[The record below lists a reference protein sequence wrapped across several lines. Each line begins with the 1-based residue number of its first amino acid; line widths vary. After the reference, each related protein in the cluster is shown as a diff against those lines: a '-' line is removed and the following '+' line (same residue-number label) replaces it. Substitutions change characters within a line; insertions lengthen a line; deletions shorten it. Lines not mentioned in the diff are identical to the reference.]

1 MSVLIETS
9 CFKRGE
15 NTVKTKLL
23 NFRMITVF
31 AISGLA
37 TLMSFSAAADTMNMD
52 QGKYAALKSYAEK
65 RLRETKIPGLGVGI
79 IKDGKVVFAGGF
91 GTRDLNTGESINSQT
106 VYLIGS
112 ATKSFTTT
120 TIAMLNQDGILDW
133 DSTVRTYLPWFAY
146 KDNEYVSSHVK
157 LRDLASHRTG
167 LTLTE
172 WQGDTP
178 ELGLYSS
185 EPREK
190 LVKSIRNYPLSTGL
204 REEFHYNSAMFMT
217 LGQVVTAAT
226 KTEYED
232 VVMQRIAKPL
242 GMKSTI
248 WSDLSGPNPP
258 FAGNIAYPHKVENG
272 KASRI
277 DFLFEGPAIHPSGTL
292 TSNLDDMLT
301 WLKFNLQKGEYKGKR
316 LLSEEYHETLI
327 TPNMIIGYGEGLD
340 PNRTET
346 WPEMYG
352 LGWFMGDYNGHRG
365 VHHGG
370 SSTGTE
376 TQTFF
381 MPDKDFAVAT
391 FVNVADRLGDEVV
404 LFILDLYKDELG
416 KL

>member
-1 MSVLIETS
+1 MKFE
-9 CFKRGE
+9 
-15 NTVKTKLL
+15 LL
-23 NFRMITVF
+23 NFRDCTV
-31 AISGLA
+31 LA
-37 TLMSFSAAADTMNMD
+37 LSVLVTWVPSYVVADVMKMD

-91 GTRDLNTGESINSQT
+91 GTRDLNTGEPINSQT
-106 VYLIGS
+106 AYLIGS

-133 DSTVRTYLPWFAY
+133 DSTVRTYLPWFSF

-190 LVKSIRNYPLSTGL
+190 LVKSIRNYPLSAGL
-204 REEFHYNSAMFMT
+204 REKFQYNSAMFMT

-232 VVMQRIAKPL
+232 VVMQKIMKPL
-242 GMKSTI
+242 GMENTI
-248 WSDLSGPNPP
+248 WSDLSGRNPP
-258 FAGNIAYPHKVENG
+258 FAGNIAYPHAVENG

-292 TSNLDDMLT
+292 TSTIDDMLK
-301 WLKFNLQKGEYKGKR
+301 WVKFHLQKGEYNGKR
-316 LLSEEYHETLI
+316 LLSEENHDALI
-327 TPNMIIGYGEGLD
+327 TPNMVVGYNASLS
-340 PNRTET
+340 RTRT
-346 WPEMYG
+346 SAWPEMYG
-352 LGWFMGDYNGHRG
+352 LGWFLGTYNGQRA
-365 VHHGG
+365 VHHSGT
-370 SSTGTE
+370 STGTI
-376 TQTFF
+376 TRTLF
-381 MPDKDFAVAT
+381 MPDKNFAVVT
-391 FVNVADRLGDEVV
+391 FINAENAPHPLQNEIV
-404 LFILDLYKDELG
+404 LFAIDLYKDDL
-416 KL
+416 